1 MSERV
6 DISVVIPVYN
16 AEDYLRGALNSVMA
30 QEGVS
35 IEVVAINDGSP
46 DSSLNILEEY
56 AAQDTRLRVISTP
69 NRGYGYAM
77 NLGMTEAKG
86 KYMAI
91 LEPDDWFHE
100 GALQKLFELAEK
112 TGAPVAKGDY
122 YIEVGGN
129 SQANGKFD
137 NLEEGAVY
145 YPECLPECLAGAVSI
160 WSAIYRL
167 DWLREKEIRFS
178 ETDGAS
184 YQDLGFGIRTWA
196 AAHQIAITKEAVYH
210 YREDNPKSSIR
221 RRHDGAWASLNELK
235 LQHEVFQS
243 LATSS
248 PALRGILV
256 KRIFLTLRADY
267 LRRCEKADY
276 SLLKEYSKL
285 LGSYFPWGSFDLHSF
300 SKAEQHDLRLIY
312 TRPVRFPLNVKSAA
326 NWLQKIFSIRYEAG
340 KRVLRIF
347 GFCFRFK

>member
-1 MSERV
+1 MAGDV
-6 DISVVIPVYN
+6 DISVVVPVYN
-16 AEDYLRGALNSVMA
+16 AEDYLRDALNSVLS
-30 QEGVS
+30 QVGPS
-35 IEVVAINDGSP
+35 IEVVAVNDGSP

-69 NRGYGYAM
+69 NRGYGCAM
-77 NLGMTEAKG
+77 NLGMAEARG

-100 GALQKLFELAEK
+100 GALQKLFELAEA

-129 SQANGKFD
+129 SRTNGKFD
-137 NLEEGAVY
+137 ALEEGGVY
-145 YPECLPECLAGAVSI
+145 YPECLPEYLAGSVSI
-160 WSAIYRL
+160 WTAIYRL
-167 DWLREKEIRFS
+167 DWLKEKEVRFS
-178 ETDGAS
+178 ETSGAS

-196 AAHQIAITKEAVYH
+196 AAHQIAVTKEAVYH

-235 LQHEVFQS
+235 LQDEVFQS
-243 LATSS
+243 LETSS

-267 LRRCEKADY
+267 LRRCVKPDY

-285 LGSYFPWGSFDLHSF
+285 LCRYFPWGSFDLHSF

-312 TRPVRFPLNVKSAA
+312 TDPLRFPLNVKSSV

-340 KRVLRIF
+340 KRVLRVF
-347 GFCFRFK
+347 GFCFRF